1 MSKDF
6 QVNMERMGQ
15 QVSRKMQT
23 IKSHVEISGM

>member
-15 QVSRKMQT
+15 QVSRKMET
-23 IKSHVEISGM
+23 IKSHVEILGM